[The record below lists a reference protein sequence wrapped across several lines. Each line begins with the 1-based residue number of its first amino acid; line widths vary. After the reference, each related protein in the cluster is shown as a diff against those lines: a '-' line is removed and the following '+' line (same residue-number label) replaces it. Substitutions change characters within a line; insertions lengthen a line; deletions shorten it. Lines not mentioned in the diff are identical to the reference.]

1 MSTRNRSQGT
11 LIEFSVHGVYQQDII
26 HSVVVLEVS
35 SLAQPATEEDEIRAV
50 EARFLEAG
58 KRLDVIEEED
68 GTFTAFY
75 GSVAILRNEPN
86 SQSVQGFTESSR
98 IEAARLAWAA
108 FVVSR

>member
-1 MSTRNRSQGT
+1 
-11 LIEFSVHGVYQQDII
+11 
-26 HSVVVLEVS
+26 VVVSEVS
-35 SLAQPATEEDEIRAV
+35 SLAQAATEEDEVRVV
-50 EARFLEAG
+50 EALFLEAG
-58 KRLDVIEEED
+58 KRLNVVEEED

-75 GSVAILRNEPN
+75 GSVAILSVEPS

>member
-1 MSTRNRSQGT
+1 M
-11 LIEFSVHGVYQQDII
+11 HGVCHRDII
-26 HSVVVLEVS
+26 HSVVVSEVS
-35 SLAQPATEEDEIRAV
+35 CLAQPATEEDEIRAV

-58 KRLDVIEEED
+58 KRLNVVEEED

-75 GSVAILRNEPN
+75 ESVAILSAEPN
-86 SQSVQGFTESSR
+86 SQSVQGFTESSG

>member
-1 MSTRNRSQGT
+1 MRLSRAAPPPPTV
-11 LIEFSVHGVYQQDII
+11 FSAHGASRPDIMRAM
-26 HSVVVLEVS
+26 VVSEVS
-35 SLAQPATEEDEIRAV
+35 CLAQPVTEDDEIRAL

-58 KRLDVIEEED
+58 KRLNVVEEDD

-75 GSVAILRNEPN
+75 EAVAVLAKPR
-86 SQSVQGFTESSR
+86 SQSVWGFTESTR